1 MPSEKT
7 VRQLAVPAL
16 PPLLARLINALAA
29 RALPVDVALDAGTG
43 PVPDARLTLNGVA
56 AAASGG
62 APFAP
67 AATLFIESGGAL
79 WKLAWSSLEALGL
92 RPELR
97 QWREAQAVGA
107 QDFALLPEGL
117 RLAVLERLLAP
128 ALEGLGRF
136 LGCETR
142 CVTCAGEG
150 LFWSGPLPL
159 TLTLPDGVTVF
170 LQLFWADEGAARFVL
185 ERLETLPL
193 RARPA
198 PDGGCA
204 VPCRLE
210 AGRMRLTPGELA
222 GLACG
227 DVLLPERW
235 MPDTPLLRPAGGAA
249 LVCRLSAGELTVVG
263 PEPAA
268 PGDPSLTSKPAE
280 VSMSEPAAGNGEM
293 TDAGGQPLL
302 DAAALGAMELPVT
315 FELASLQL
323 RVDELAA
330 LTPGYTLAL
339 GGDAAAVPVGIRVGG
354 RLLARGR
361 LVDVGGMP
369 GVQIVALEPAEDTG
383 RDGAAEDAGAREGD
397 ALQEG
402 GTDGTGRD

>member
-1 MPSEKT
+1 MPSEKS
-7 VRQLAVPAL
+7 VRPLGVPAL
-16 PPLLARLINALAA
+16 SPLRVRLLNALVA
-29 RALPVDVALDAGTG
+29 RALPAEVLLDAGA
-43 PVPDARLTLNGVA
+43 DAALSGRLAVNSA
-56 AAASGG
+56 AAAALES

-67 AATLFIESGGAL
+67 AATLFVQSGGAL
-79 WKLAWSSLEALGL
+79 WKLEWSSLEALGL

-97 QWREAQAVGA
+97 QWRESQAADG

-128 ALEGLGRF
+128 SLAALGNF

-142 CVTCAGEG
+142 CAACPVEPA
-150 LFWSGPLPL
+150 WSEPVPLA
-159 TLTLPDGVTVF
+159 LTLPGGGATVF
-170 LQLFWADEGAARFVL
+170 LRLYWSDEGAARFIL

-198 PDGGCA
+198 SAGNCA

-210 AGRMRLTPGELA
+210 VGGMRLTPEELA

-235 MPDTPLLRPAGGAA
+235 TPETPLLCPQGGAA
-249 LVCRLSAGELTVVG
+249 LVCRLSSGELTVVG
-263 PEPAA
+263 PDAAASDA
-268 PGDPSLTSKPAE
+268 PGVTSKSVE
-280 VSMSEPAAGNGEM
+280 VSMSEPVAEHGEEAA
-293 TDAGGQPLL
+293 AGGQPLL
-302 DAAALGAMELPVT
+302 DEAAVGAMELPVT

-330 LTPGYTLAL
+330 LQPGYTLAL
-339 GGDAAAVPVGIRVGG
+339 GGDVASVPIGIRVGG
-354 RLLARGR
+354 RMLAHGR

-369 GVQIVALEPAEDTG
+369 GVQIVALEPA
-383 RDGAAEDAGAREGD
+383 GAPENAGTAEDAV
-397 ALQEG
+397 LQEG
-402 GTDGTGRD
+402 NTDGTGRD

>member
-1 MPSEKT
+1 MPSEMS
-7 VRQLAVPAL
+7 VRQFGAPVL
-16 PPLLARLINALAA
+16 PPLRARLVNALVA
-29 RALPVDVALDAGTG
+29 RALPADVALDAGVSPAPG
-43 PVPDARLTLNGVA
+43 CRLAVNSA
-56 AAASGG
+56 AATPAG
-62 APFAP
+62 APFEP
-67 AATLFIESGGAL
+67 AAALFIESGGAL
-79 WKLAWSSLEALGL
+79 WKLEWSSLEALGL

-97 QWREAQAVGA
+97 QWRQEQAVGQ

-128 ALEGLGRF
+128 ELEALGRF

-142 CVTCAGEG
+142 FVTYAAGEPA
-150 LFWSGPLPL
+150 WSGPLPL
-159 TLTLPDGVTVF
+159 TLDLPDGTPVF
-170 LQLFWADEGAARFVL
+170 LRLFWVEESAARFVL

-198 PDGGCA
+198 WAGGCA
-204 VPCRLE
+204 VSCRLE
-210 AGRMRLTPGELA
+210 VGSMRLTPGELA
-222 GLACG
+222 SLVCG

-235 MPDTPLLRPAGGAA
+235 TPDTPLLRPAGGVA
-249 LVCRLSAGELTVVG
+249 LVCRLAAGELTVVG
-263 PEPAA
+263 PEPAV
-268 PGDPSLTSKPAE
+268 PDDSLPTSKPVE
-280 VSMSEPAAGNGEM
+280 VSMSEPAAEHSET

-339 GGDAAAVPVGIRVGG
+339 GGDIASVPVSIRVGG

-369 GVQIVALEPAEDTG
+369 GVQIEALEPAGDAGDT
-383 RDGAAEDAGAREGD
+383 RPAEDAGAGED
-397 ALQEG
+397 AGLQEG
-402 GTDGTGRD
+402 NADGTGRD